1 MRQGEAVIRLAVEA
15 AEPVSWRRVDACGT
29 KPPPRQ
35 PAALAP
41 TAQIGTANPVRARSP
56 DRLAPGS
63 DVTPVTPISKTG
75 GDDELTG
82 VK

>member
-1 MRQGEAVIRLAVEA
+1 MRQDGGFVRLAVEA
-15 AEPVSWRRVDACGT
+15 AEPASWRRVDACGT

-35 PAALAP
+35 PAAAV
-41 TAQIGTANPVRARSP
+41 TATKLSVANPVRARSP

-63 DVTPVTPISKTG
+63 DVTPVTPIWRTG

-82 VK
+82 VN

>member
-1 MRQGEAVIRLAVEA
+1 MRQESLAIRLVVEA
-15 AEPVSWRRVDACGT
+15 AEPASWRRLDACGT

-35 PAALAP
+35 PAATVSL
-41 TAQIGTANPVRARSP
+41 AQIGIANPVRAGSP

-63 DVTPVTPISKTG
+63 DVTPVTPIWRTG

-82 VK
+82 VN